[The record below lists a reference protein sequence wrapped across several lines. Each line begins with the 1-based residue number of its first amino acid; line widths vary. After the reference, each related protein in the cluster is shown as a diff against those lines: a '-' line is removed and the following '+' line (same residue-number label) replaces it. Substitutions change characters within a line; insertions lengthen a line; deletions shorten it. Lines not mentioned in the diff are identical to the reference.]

1 MEEEKFSPVGGGSSS
16 EEPKGFKVKVIT
28 ILIVLLVIVL
38 AIVAICTIRKNS
50 EKNLN
55 ETLAIAQVTY
65 ELNRIK
71 NGDELA
77 LEQYL
82 NYSSLLDNSE
92 DIEED
97 VIEDEEEVE
106 EKDEEKDVAEEKSK
120 TEVSKDEKSETN
132 EEVTK
137 DDDTEK
143 EEEKNVVSEE
153 DEDEDAEVEETDVTE
168 DNDNIIK
175 QLLSTFSFE
184 VKDVQI
190 EGDNSTVEVAIT
202 NKNSGEI
209 FNKYFTRAIKLTI
222 NNTLSTKKTD
232 DGKIAKE
239 LNEYLEEQMVSE
251 EIPTVTNNVKFFL
264 KKDDNNDWKVE
275 SVEKD
280 LTNLVLPDFI
290 ETLNNLAE
298 TYGEYG
304 D

>member
-38 AIVAICTIRKNS
+38 AIVAISSIKKNR
-50 EKNLN
+50 ERALN
-55 ETLAIAQVTY
+55 ESLAIAQVTY

-71 NGDELA
+71 IGDELA
-77 LEQYL
+77 LEKYL

-97 VIEDEEEVE
+97 VIEDEEVE
-106 EKDEEKDVAEEKSK
+106 EKDEDKDITEEKSK
-120 TEVSKDEKSETN
+120 TEVSKDEKAETS

-137 DDDTEK
+137 DDIDK
-143 EEEKNVVSEE
+143 EEEKNAVSE
-153 DEDEDAEVEETDVTE
+153 EDEDAEVEETDVTE

-184 VKDVQI
+184 VKDAQI

-264 KKDDNNDWKVE
+264 KKDSNNDWKVE

>member
-97 VIEDEEEVE
+97 VIEDEKEVE

-120 TEVSKDEKSETN
+120 TEVSKDEKSEAN
-132 EEVTK
+132 EEEIK
-137 DDDTEK
+137 DETEK

-153 DEDEDAEVEETDVTE
+153 EKDVEVEEADVTE

-184 VKDVQI
+184 VKDAQI

-264 KKDDNNDWKVE
+264 KKDSNNDWKVE

>member
-184 VKDVQI
+184 VKDAQI

>member
-97 VIEDEEEVE
+97 VIEDEKEVE
-106 EKDEEKDVAEEKSK
+106 EKDEDKDVVEEKSK
-120 TEVSKDEKSETN
+120 TEVSKDEKSEAN
-132 EEVTK
+132 EEEIK
-137 DDDTEK
+137 DETEK

-153 DEDEDAEVEETDVTE
+153 EKDVEVEEADVTE

-184 VKDVQI
+184 VKDAQI

>member
-71 NGDELA
+71 IGDELA
-77 LEQYL
+77 LEKYL

-97 VIEDEEEVE
+97 VIEDEEVE
-106 EKDEEKDVAEEKSK
+106 EKDEDKDITEEKSK
-120 TEVSKDEKSETN
+120 TEVSKDEKAETS

-137 DDDTEK
+137 DDIDK
-143 EEEKNVVSEE
+143 EEEKNAVSE
-153 DEDEDAEVEETDVTE
+153 EDEDAEVEETDVTE

-184 VKDVQI
+184 VKDAQI

-264 KKDDNNDWKVE
+264 KKDSNNDWKVE

>member
-280 LTNLVLPDFI
+280 LTNVVLPDFI

>member
-97 VIEDEEEVE
+97 VIEDEKEVE

-153 DEDEDAEVEETDVTE
+153 EKDVEVEEADVTE

-264 KKDDNNDWKVE
+264 KKDSNNDWKVE

>member
-71 NGDELA
+71 IGDELA
-77 LEQYL
+77 LEKYL

-97 VIEDEEEVE
+97 VIEDEEVE
-106 EKDEEKDVAEEKSK
+106 EKDEDKDITEEKSK
-120 TEVSKDEKSETN
+120 TEVSKDEKAETS

-137 DDDTEK
+137 DDIDK
-143 EEEKNVVSEE
+143 EEEKNAVSE
-153 DEDEDAEVEETDVTE
+153 EDEDAEVEETDVTE

-184 VKDVQI
+184 VKDAQI

>member
-153 DEDEDAEVEETDVTE
+153 EKDVEVEEADVTE